1 MTKGCIDYTYPP
13 FGEKSTKMTPGVSS
27 FAMILNGLDPSALSE
42 PRNHDGD
49 YSKQQWVSQLSQSSV
64 R

>member
-1 MTKGCIDYTYPP
+1 MKEKCLCSCTYPP

-42 PRNHDGD
+42 PERIGNQ
-49 YSKQQWVSQLSQSSV
+49 KEPP
-64 R
+64 RIREERP